1 MGVGGLAAS
10 RDLKENIKLLSLFQS
25 SIGQLLANLQS
36 HWLTSLM
43 AKQPLVHNFSQE
55 FYLKTL
61 FYANRSYV
69 NQLYDT

>member
-25 SIGQLLANLQS
+25 SIGQLLANLLS

-43 AKQPLVHNFSQE
+43 AKQPLVHNFSQD
-55 FYLKTL
+55 FYVKTR
-61 FYANRSYV
+61 FNVNRSYV
-69 NQLYDT
+69 NQLYGT

>member
-25 SIGQLLANLQS
+25 SIAQLLANLQS

-43 AKQPLVHNFSQE
+43 AKQPLMHNFSQD
-55 FYLKTL
+55 FY
-61 FYANRSYV
+61 
-69 NQLYDT
+69 